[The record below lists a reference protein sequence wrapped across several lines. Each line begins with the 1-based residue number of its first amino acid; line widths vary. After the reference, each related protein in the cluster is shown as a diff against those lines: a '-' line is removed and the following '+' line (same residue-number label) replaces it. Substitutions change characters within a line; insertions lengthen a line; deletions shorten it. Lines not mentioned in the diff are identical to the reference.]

1 MNNQPFGYGNSFGVV
16 YDDMETLT
24 VQGSLFF
31 QFNNSL
37 NITTKAS
44 FSSYGFDNEEEAWNL
59 PKIQASLEMRY
70 QPTNRLNLG
79 FQGYYFGKRFDLQKT
94 DISQENQ
101 SPKTTALDAFIDLN
115 IDASYSLTPKWS
127 LTLKLNNILGRNYQ
141 RWMDFPAQGAQVS
154 AGAFYKFDF

>member
-1 MNNQPFGYGNSFGVV
+1 M
-16 YDDMETLT
+16 
-24 VQGSLFF
+24 
-31 QFNNSL
+31 
-37 NITTKAS
+37 
-44 FSSYGFDNEEEAWNL
+44 DNEEEAWNL

-101 SPKTTALDAFIDLN
+101 SPQTTALDAFIDLN

-127 LTLKLNNILGRNYQ
+127 LTLKLNNILGRNYH